1 MGFYVGIDLGTTN
14 STVSVIQTK
23 EYEDNPLDTLDTRPI
38 YQYDAKLK
46 EQMGEVCLPSALYFD
61 IENSKVYTGL
71 YAKAMYASGDHPLQT
86 IRSIKTRLSGMSQV
100 VVPGIRDSSKT
111 ETFGMVECD
120 AFFIRT
126 ILQSLQAQ
134 YPGEDVA
141 REAVVTVP
149 AAFSDDERVATQNA
163 VLLGGFKSC
172 KILDEPTAAL
182 ISYLNSDIADEDL
195 AEQEETCRLVYD
207 IGGGTL
213 DVCVAQAKINYDEDE
228 GAYDVNVLGLSD
240 RMNLGG
246 DDFDRMLAASFLM
259 EFEEST
265 KPIESYSLED
275 QSRIIARIIS
285 NAEDYKIKLS
295 AQVLGADHR
304 RLSRLRPLRVSF
316 NLIDGQ
322 HLTGQSLSK
331 EKFDDLCTIFTDPA
345 SGLLLKPL
353 RSALKRANVKP
364 EDIDEVILTGG
375 MSSLYSIPKVLRE
388 YFGGREPS
396 FVEDTR
402 TAVSRGAA
410 LYHWSL
416 DKNNYCEGV
425 KRLSHISE
433 RMAGNIYLRRGNE
446 FQMLIDGNMAATEGD
461 FSLKVTNSYMTNL
474 PLFLYSG
481 SLEEDGADK
490 LTPLSGQRLSL
501 KHAYNMGDDI
511 HLHWTVDK
519 NKMITI
525 ALQEPGYA
533 PISISRQPKK
543 SQYDLVRRYTVN
555 GG

>member
-14 STVSVIQTK
+14 STVSVIQTS
-23 EYEDNPLDTLDTRPI
+23 EYEDNPLEALDTRPI
-38 YQYDAKLK
+38 YQFDARLK

-86 IRSIKTRLSGMSQV
+86 VCSIKTRLSGMSQV
-100 VVPGIRDSSKT
+100 VVPGIRDSNCT
-111 ETFGMVECD
+111 ETFSMVECD

-126 ILQSLQAQ
+126 ILQSLKAQ
-134 YPGEDVA
+134 FPSEDVA

-163 VLLGGFKSC
+163 VLLGGFRSC
-172 KILDEPTAAL
+172 RILDEPTAAL

-195 AEQEETCRLVYD
+195 AEKEETCRLVYD

-213 DVCVAQAKINYDEDE
+213 DVCVAQAKINDDGDYN
-228 GAYDVNVLGLSD
+228 VNVLGLSE

-259 EFEEST
+259 EFEQST
-265 KPIESYSLED
+265 APIESYSLED

-295 AQVLGADHR
+295 TQVLGTEHR
-304 RLSRLRPLRVSF
+304 RLSRLRPIRISF
-316 NLIDGQ
+316 NLINGMHIEGQ
-322 HLTGQSLSK
+322 TLSK
-331 EKFDDLCTIFTDPA
+331 DKFDDLCAVFTNPA
-345 SGLLLKPL
+345 SGLLLKPV
-353 RSALKRANVKP
+353 RSALKRAKIKP

-375 MSSLYSIPKVLRE
+375 MSSLYSIPKVLQE
-388 YFGGREPS
+388 HFGGREPS

-416 DKNNYCEGV
+416 DENNYCEGV

-433 RMAGNIYLRRGNE
+433 RMAGNVYLRRGNE
-446 FQMLIDGNMAATEGD
+446 FQMLIDGNMPETSGD
-461 FSLKVTNSYMTNL
+461 FFLKVTDSYMTHL

-481 SLEEDGADK
+481 SLEEEGADK
-490 LTPLSGQRLSL
+490 LTALSGHRLRL
-501 KHAYNMGDDI
+501 QHAYNEGDDI
-511 HLHWTVDK
+511 RLHWTIDE

-525 ALQEPGYA
+525 ALQEQGYA
-533 PISISRQPKK
+533 PLSISRQPEP
-543 SQYDLVRRYTVN
+543 SQYDLVQRYTVN

>member
-1 MGFYVGIDLGTTN
+1 MSFYVGIDLGTTN
-14 STVSVIQTK
+14 STVSVIQTS
-23 EYEDNPLDTLDTRPI
+23 EYEDDPLEALDTRPI
-38 YQYDAKLK
+38 YQFDARLK

-86 IRSIKTRLSGMSQV
+86 VCSIKTRLSGMSQV
-100 VVPGIRDSSKT
+100 VVPGIRDSKRT
-111 ETFGMVECD
+111 ETFSMVECD
-120 AFFIRT
+120 AFLIRT
-126 ILQSLQAQ
+126 ILQSLKAQ
-134 YPGEDVA
+134 FPEEDVA

-163 VLLGGFKSC
+163 VLLGGFRSC
-172 KILDEPTAAL
+172 RILDEPTAAL
-182 ISYLNSDIADEDL
+182 ISYLNSGTADEDL
-195 AEQEETCRLVYD
+195 AEEEETCRLVYD

-213 DVCVAQAKINYDEDE
+213 DVCVAQARINDD
-228 GAYDVNVLGLSD
+228 GDYDVNVLGLSD

-246 DDFDRMLAASFLM
+246 DDFDRILAASFLM
-259 EFEEST
+259 EFEQST
-265 KPIESYSLED
+265 APIESYSLED
-275 QSRIIARIIS
+275 QSRMIARIIS

-295 AQVLGADHR
+295 TQVLGTEPR
-304 RLSRLRPLRVSF
+304 RLSRLRPLRISF
-316 NLIDGQ
+316 NLINGMHIEGQ
-322 HLTGQSLSK
+322 TLSK
-331 EKFDDLCTIFTDPA
+331 DKFDDLCAVFTNPA
-345 SGLLLKPL
+345 SGLLLKPV
-353 RSALKRANVKP
+353 RSALKRAKIKP

-375 MSSLYSIPKVLRE
+375 MSSLYSIPQILQE
-388 YFGGREPS
+388 YLGGREPS

-416 DKNNYCEGV
+416 DENNYCEGV
-425 KRLSHISE
+425 KRLSRISE

-446 FQMLIDGNMAATEGD
+446 FQMLIDGNMSETSGD
-461 FSLKVTNSYMTNL
+461 FSLKVTDSYMTHL

-490 LTPLSGQRLSL
+490 LTALSGHRLPL
-501 KHAYNMGDDI
+501 QHAYNEGDDI
-511 HLHWTVDK
+511 RLHWTIDE

-525 ALQEPGYA
+525 ALQEQGYA
-533 PISISRQPKK
+533 PLSISRQPKP
-543 SQYDLVRRYTVN
+543 SQYDLVQRYIVN

>member
-14 STVSVIQTK
+14 STVSVIQTS
-23 EYEDNPLDTLDTRPI
+23 EYEDNPLEALDTRPI
-38 YQYDAKLK
+38 YQFDARLK

-86 IRSIKTRLSGMSQV
+86 ICSIKTRLSGMSQV
-100 VVPGIRDSSKT
+100 VVPGIRDSKRT
-111 ETFGMVECD
+111 ETFSMVECD

-126 ILQSLQAQ
+126 ILQSLKAQ
-134 YPGEDVA
+134 FPEEDVA

-163 VLLGGFKSC
+163 VLLGGFRSC
-172 KILDEPTAAL
+172 RILDEPTAAL

-195 AEQEETCRLVYD
+195 AEEEETCRLVYD

-213 DVCVAQAKINYDEDE
+213 DVCVAQARINDD
-228 GAYDVNVLGLSD
+228 GDYDVNVLGLSD

-246 DDFDRMLAASFLM
+246 DDFDRILAASFLM
-259 EFEEST
+259 EFEQST
-265 KPIESYSLED
+265 APIESYSLED
-275 QSRIIARIIS
+275 QSRMIARIIS

-295 AQVLGADHR
+295 TQVLGTEPR
-304 RLSRLRPLRVSF
+304 RLSRLRPLRISF
-316 NLIDGQ
+316 NLINGMHIEGQ
-322 HLTGQSLSK
+322 TLSK
-331 EKFDDLCTIFTDPA
+331 DKFDNLCAIFTNPA
-345 SGLLLKPL
+345 SGLLLKPV
-353 RSALKRANVKP
+353 RSALKRAKIKSV
-364 EDIDEVILTGG
+364 DIDEVILTGG
-375 MSSLYSIPKVLRE
+375 MSSLYSIPQILQE

-416 DKNNYCEGV
+416 DENNYCEGV
-425 KRLSHISE
+425 KRLSRISE

-446 FQMLIDGNMAATEGD
+446 FQMLIDGNMSETSGD
-461 FSLKVTNSYMTNL
+461 FSLKVTDSYMTHL

-490 LTPLSGQRLSL
+490 LTALSGHRLPL
-501 KHAYNMGDDI
+501 QHAYNEGDDI
-511 HLHWTVDK
+511 RLHWTIDE

-525 ALQEPGYA
+525 ALQAQGYA
-533 PISISRQPKK
+533 PLSISRQPEPA
-543 SQYDLVRRYTVN
+543 QYDLVQRYIVN